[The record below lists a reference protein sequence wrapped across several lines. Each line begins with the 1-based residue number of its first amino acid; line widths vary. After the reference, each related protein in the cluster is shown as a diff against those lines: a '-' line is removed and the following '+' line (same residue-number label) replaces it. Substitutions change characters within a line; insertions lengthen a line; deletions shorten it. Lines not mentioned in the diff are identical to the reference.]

1 MAATVTWND
10 PMLLSILTWYVALQS
25 LALAGLPVAFA
36 TLKRLP
42 SRGYATAK
50 ALGLLLTGVIFW
62 WGGILRLWPNTGS
75 AALAAGGIVLVVGL
89 LLMRGQ
95 WGDVRPWWIAH
106 RRYVAVV
113 EVLFLAALVG
123 WAWVR
128 STQPEL
134 QTAGGEKWMEIAFLN
149 ANLRAPTMPPQDP
162 WLSGFAIS
170 YYYLGY
176 LLLALVTRLTG
187 IVSTIAFN
195 LGNAGWY
202 ALVAVQAY
210 SIVYDMLP
218 RKHPEEGGYG
228 VLRPLLAPLMLLVTG
243 NGEGLLEVLHARGLL
258 PAAFWRWL
266 DIGAL
271 SEAPQPPFSWVP
283 QRFFWWWQASRTLRD
298 TTPWGDPQE
307 IIDEFP
313 AFSFILGDMHPHLLA
328 LPFVLVAVA
337 LALHAYR
344 AAINTPWLTT
354 PLPND
359 ERARGSQKL
368 LRRWAPHWAGLSPRE
383 VPRAVATR
391 LGGYAIVLGAL
402 GFLNTWDFP
411 IYWALL
417 VGAWVLGRYAQ
428 VEKSP
433 AAFFDTLLKTIP
445 EAAVLGVLSV
455 VCYLPFWIALRSQAG
470 GILPNL
476 FNATRPQQFAVMF
489 LPLGIPVTGL
499 VLTAARRRGIRW
511 YQAVGLGVAV
521 MVGIALIGLLVGSV
535 AAYPYL
541 MVILRG
547 ESVQG
552 YALPPET
559 AMAALWRRLADPWT
573 GLLLATGVGAVLLA
587 LIRAN
592 RNRHSGQEAGESE
605 VAISPEP
612 LPLSDTFPLLL
623 AILGLLLTL
632 APEFVYLKDVFMTR
646 MNTIFKF
653 YFQAWV
659 LWSLAGAWQI
669 ARWLGPT
676 RRAGARPVWRW
687 IGVTTSAVLI
697 AVGLVYT
704 VLAIPERGRE
714 QGLPGTLDGAA
725 WLQTTH
731 PEDSEAIAW
740 LNANVEG
747 TPVIVE
753 APGDQHRAYIY
764 EGRVSALTGLP
775 TILGWSGHELQWRGN
790 YDEPARREADLELLF
805 ASQNPDVVRAIL
817 SRYDVRYIYI
827 GPTERQRYPAE
838 ELAKFGDMFPAV
850 YDQDGVVI
858 YFVSENV

>member
-1 MAATVTWND
+1 
-10 PMLLSILTWYVALQS
+10 MLLSILTWYVALQL
-25 LALAGLPVAFA
+25 LAAAGLPVAFA

-62 WGGILRLWPNTGS
+62 WGGILRLWPNTGG
-75 AALAAGGIVLVVGL
+75 AALTAGGVVLIVGL

-95 WGDVRPWWIAH
+95 WGDVRSWWMAH
-106 RRYVAVV
+106 RRYVIVV

-134 QTAGGEKWMEIAFLN
+134 QTAGGEKWMEIGFLN
-149 ANLRAPTMPPQDP
+149 ANLRAPIMPPQDP

-187 IVSTIAFN
+187 IAATISFN

-202 ALVAVQAY
+202 AMVAVQAY

-218 RKHPEEGGYG
+218 RKRPAEGRHG

-258 PAAFWRWL
+258 PAAFWQWL

-271 SEAPQPPFSWVP
+271 SEAPQPPYSWVP

-344 AAINTPWLTT
+344 TAVDTPWLTAA
-354 PLPND
+354 PD
-359 ERARGSQKL
+359 DSEKVSRRHKL
-368 LRRWAPHWAGLSPRE
+368 LHTWAPHWASLSPQE
-383 VPRAVATR
+383 LPRAVVTR

-417 VGAWVLGRYAQ
+417 VGAWVLGRYTQ

-433 AAFFDTLLKTIP
+433 ASFFTTLLGTLP
-445 EAAVLGVLSV
+445 EAVALGVLSV
-455 VCYLPFWIALRSQAG
+455 ICYLPFWIALRSQAG
-470 GILPNL
+470 GLLPNL

-489 LPLGIPVTGL
+489 LPLGVPVAGL
-499 VLTAARRRGIRW
+499 VLTAARRRGVRW

-521 MVGIALIGLLVGSV
+521 MVAIALIGLLVGSI

-552 YALPPET
+552 YTLPPQT

-573 GLLLATGVGAVLLA
+573 GLLLAIGVGAVLLT

-592 RNRHSGQEAGESE
+592 RKSQRE
-605 VAISPEP
+605 PETDDAP
-612 LPLSDTFPLLL
+612 PETRPLSDTFPLLL
-623 AILGLLLTL
+623 ALLGLLLTL

-659 LWSLAGAWQI
+659 LWSLAGAWQLSRWLEPTRRGERRS
-669 ARWLGPT
+669 AWRWLG
-676 RRAGARPVWRW
+676 
-687 IGVTTSAVLI
+687 VTVSTLLI

-704 VLAIPERGRE
+704 VLAIPERAKE
-714 QGLPGTLDGAA
+714 QGSPGTLDGAA
-725 WLQTTH
+725 WLQTVH

-753 APGDQHRAYIY
+753 APADQHRAYAY

-775 TILGWSGHELQWRGN
+775 TLLGWSGHELQWRGN
-790 YDEPARREADLELLF
+790 YDEPAQREVALEQLF
-805 ASQNPDVVRAIL
+805 SSQDPDEVRSIL
-817 SRYDVRYIYI
+817 ARYNVSYIYI

-838 ELAKFGDMFPAV
+838 GLAKFADMFPAV
-850 YDQDGVVI
+850 YDRDGVVI
-858 YFVSENV
+858 YFVRENV